1 MTTENTPKKKKKRE
15 IGLLRIMPLSFA
27 IGFSAP
33 VIFLGAMLILIHTGA
48 WCVPLFLSYLALLIM
63 PTSYWVSRR
72 DLNNQHFILG
82 DELFYTEYPDEMKKA
97 VRRMRR
103 KGTPGERHDRAEQ
116 YRSEPV
122 PEFREENPAF
132 IKERRKGRL
141 LFLAAAVLL
150 TALAAWLFVQANHI
164 WWVNHNLG
172 RKQPDLS
179 WIFPLAGGVLVLVT
193 ALLAWFRKKNRWLY
207 LAAQLVLLFGAWGA
221 YVSVSVN
228 ARLVLA
234 DVLKGFG
241 CAVLYALIWFGPL
254 HFARDLRSREEAY
267 RVYAEQ
273 QIELFE
279 LGCFDEDVLR
289 IRLEKRRQAG

>member
-1 MTTENTPKKKKKRE
+1 MTAEKTPKKKKKRE
-15 IGLLRIMPLSFA
+15 AGLLRIMPLNFA
-27 IGFSAP
+27 VGFSGP
-33 VIFLGAMLILIHTGA
+33 VIFFGAMMILLHTGA

-63 PTSYWVSRR
+63 PSAYWVGRR
-72 DLNNQHFILG
+72 DLNNQHYVLG
-82 DELFYTEYPDEMKKA
+82 DEVFYTEYPEERKKA
-97 VRRMRR
+97 LRRMRR
-103 KGTPGERHDRAEQ
+103 KGIPGERQDVAER
-116 YRSEPV
+116 YRREPM
-122 PEFREENPAF
+122 PEFGEENERF
-132 IKERRKGRL
+132 IKERRRGRL
-141 LFLAAAVLL
+141 LFLIAAVLL
-150 TALAAWLFVQANHI
+150 AALAAWLFVQTEHL
-164 WWVNHNLG
+164 WRVNRGAG

-179 WIFPLAGGVLVLVT
+179 WIFPLAGGILVLAT
-193 ALLAWFRKKNRWLY
+193 ALLALFRRKNRWLY

-289 IRLEKRRQAG
+289 IRLEKRRQTG